1 MSPRTGDRF
10 RAAALGYLVYGV
22 VYWVG
27 GLYLLSQG
35 VGVAGGRAGGAA
47 GASMAMWGLLGLA
60 ILVSIP
66 LLLWHPWP
74 WFDRWVLSRRD
85 FSRLIA
91 VLMAVRLVE
100 VLRVA
105 LRPEAATVTAPWG
118 GEISFRAGAVVFATV
133 TAIALILVARAAWAR
148 RAA

>member
-1 MSPRTGDRF
+1 MSPVTGDRF
-10 RAAALGYLVYGV
+10 RTAAIGYLIYGV

-35 VGVAGGRAGGAA
+35 VGVAGGRSGGGA
-47 GASMAMWGLLGLA
+47 GASMATWGLLGLA
-60 ILVSIP
+60 ILVAIP
-66 LLLWHPWP
+66 LLLWHSWP

-85 FSRLIA
+85 FARVIA
-91 VLMAVRLVE
+91 LLMAIRLVE

-105 LRPEAATVTAPWG
+105 LRPEAAAVAAPWG
-118 GEISFRAGAVVFATV
+118 GEISFRTGAVVFAAV
-133 TAIALILVARAAWAR
+133 TAVALILVARAAWAR